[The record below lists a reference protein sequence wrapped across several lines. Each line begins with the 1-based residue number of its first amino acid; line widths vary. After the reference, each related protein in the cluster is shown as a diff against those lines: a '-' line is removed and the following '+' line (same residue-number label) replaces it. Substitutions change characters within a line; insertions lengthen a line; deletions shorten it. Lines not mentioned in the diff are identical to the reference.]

1 MKMVN
6 GANIFSIAPLTGMK
20 PSFITLDALGLKN
33 LNKNS
38 PVKIT
43 DVIKKAEKLCPN
55 KELGRSFKTDGT
67 QAIVQFIQVVPVSQK
82 GDAKREEDDKKKM
95 RDLECWRLEKEK
107 SRPKLPVLTQTKS
120 IPSKESFM
128 EKDNG
133 LFHQVS
139 AFKSDGNIQ
148 KVIGIDPGQKNIW
161 CVSVH
166 NPQDCDPKSE
176 ATKILNLTRP
186 EYK

>member
-1 MKMVN
+1 M
-6 GANIFSIAPLTGMK
+6 APCY
-20 PSFITLDALGLKN
+20 ITLDAQGLKN
-33 LNKNS
+33 LNKGS
-38 PVKIT
+38 PLNIT

-82 GDAKREEDDKKKM
+82 GYRQRLEEDRERM
-95 RDLECWRLEKEK
+95 RALESWRLERDMGK
-107 SRPKLPVLTQTKS
+107 SRSKLPVLAQTKT

-139 AFKSDGNIQ
+139 AFKSDGKIPR
-148 KVIGIDPGQKNIW
+148 VIGIDPG
-161 CVSVH
+161 
-166 NPQDCDPKSE
+166 
-176 ATKILNLTRP
+176 
-186 EYK
+186 